1 LSHTDDLW
9 ARAVK
14 ALQVAK
20 FTVGVDFDTA
30 ASKAYYAAFYAVSA
44 LFATQGRSFTKHS
57 AVEAAVHRD
66 LVKAGIWQPELG
78 EKYSRLVESRILGD
92 YGGALHVQKERAMTA
107 IEFARDI
114 LRVVAKSNPE
124 IFVWQE
130 ELSL

>member
-1 LSHTDDLW
+1 MSHAGDLW
-9 ARAVK
+9 TRAVK

-44 LFATQGRSFTKHS
+44 LFAVQGQNFTKHT
-57 AVEAAVHRD
+57 AVEGAVHRD
-66 LVKAGIWQPELG
+66 LVKTGAWPPELG

-92 YGGALHVQKERAMTA
+92 YGGSLHVQKERALTA
-107 IEFARDI
+107 IEHARDI
-114 LRVVAKSNPE
+114 LRAVAKMKPE
-124 IFVWQE
+124 LFLWQE